1 MALKEITIL
10 GQKIEPGKSYQI
22 KIDIARLHTRTKI
35 EVPVIIHRAKKAG
48 PCVLLS
54 AGIHGNEVNGVEI
67 VRQMVS
73 NKYNIPDAGMII
85 CVPVLNVFGFLIK
98 TRQFPDGK
106 DLNRYFPGTKTGS
119 LASKFAH
126 VFMTEIVVHADY
138 CIDYHTGGDDR
149 FNYSQI
155 RISNDDDGILELAK
169 VFGAKFIKYASHRE
183 KSYREAATKLGK
195 KVLLF
200 EGGKSLDLDRQVTHS
215 GITGALN
222 VLDYLGVKK
231 FPEDY
236 EAFKERT
243 KQVIFEESIWVR
255 ANYSGMYRSVVR
267 NGTKIN
273 KGDVI
278 GLISDP
284 YGFFERKVKA
294 SKTGYIICL
303 NHSPIVNQGD
313 AIAHIAITSTLK
325 NNVS

>member
-1 MALKEITIL
+1 MPKKTLKEINIL

-35 EVPVIIHRAKKAG
+35 EVPVIINRAKKDG
-48 PCVLLS
+48 PCVLIS

-67 VRQMVS
+67 VRQIVA
-73 NKYNIPDAGMII
+73 NKYNVPDSGMII

-98 TRQFPDGK
+98 TREFPDGK
-106 DLNRYFPGTKTGS
+106 DLNRFFPGTKSGS

-126 VFMTEIVVHADY
+126 VFMNEIVVHADY
-138 CIDYHTGGDDR
+138 CIDYHTGGDER

-155 RISNDDDGILELAK
+155 RISNDDAEVLELAK
-169 VFGAKFIKYASHRE
+169 VFDAKFVKYSSHRE

-200 EGGKSLDLDRQVTHS
+200 EGGKSLDLDRQVTYS

-231 FPEDY
+231 FPKDY
-236 EAFKERT
+236 ESNKKDIE
-243 KQVIFEESIWVR
+243 QVIFENSIWVR
-255 ANYSGMYRSVVR
+255 ANYSGMYRSIVR
-267 NGTKIN
+267 NGAKIN

-278 GLISDP
+278 GLITDP

-294 SKTGYIICL
+294 SKSGHIICL

-313 AIAHIAITSTLK
+313 AIAHIAIASI
-325 NNVS
+325 

>member
-1 MALKEITIL
+1 MSTTTLKEITIL

-35 EVPVIIHRAKKAG
+35 EVPVIINRAKKDG
-48 PCVLLS
+48 PCVLIS
-54 AGIHGNEVNGVEI
+54 AGIHGDEVNGVEI
-67 VRQMVS
+67 VRQLVS
-73 NKYNIPDAGMII
+73 NKYNVPDAGMII

-98 TRQFPDGK
+98 KRQFPDGK
-106 DLNRYFPGTKTGS
+106 DLNRFFPGTKSGS

-126 VFMTEIVVHADY
+126 VFMNEIVVHADY

-155 RISNDDDGILELAK
+155 RISNDDNNLLELAK
-169 VFGAKFIKYASHRE
+169 VFDAKFIKYSSHRE

-200 EGGKSLDLDRQVTHS
+200 EGGKSLDLDRQVTYS

-222 VLDYLGVKK
+222 VLDHIGVKK
-231 FPEDY
+231 FPKDY
-236 EAFKERT
+236 ESHKKDVE
-243 KQVIFEESIWVR
+243 QVIFEESIWVR

-267 NGTKIN
+267 NGSKIN
-273 KGDVI
+273 KGDII
-278 GLISDP
+278 GLITDP

-294 SKTGYIICL
+294 SKTGYVICL
-303 NHSPIVNQGD
+303 NHSPIVNKGD
-313 AIAHIAITSTLK
+313 AIAHIAITM
-325 NNVS
+325 VA

>member
-1 MALKEITIL
+1 MAKETHKEITIL

-35 EVPVIIHRAKKAG
+35 EVPVIINRAKKEG
-48 PCVLLS
+48 PCVLIS

-73 NKYNIPDAGMII
+73 KKYNVPDAGMII

-98 TRQFPDGK
+98 TREFPDGK
-106 DLNRYFPGTKTGS
+106 DLNRFFPGSKSGS

-126 VFMTEIVVHADY
+126 VFMSEIVVHADY

-149 FNYSQI
+149 FNYSQV
-155 RISNDDDGILELAK
+155 RISDNDSDVLELAK
-169 VFGAKFIKYASHRE
+169 VFDAKFIKYSSHRE

-200 EGGKSLDLDRQVTHS
+200 EGGKSLDLDRQVTYS

-231 FPEDY
+231 FPVDY
-236 EAFKERT
+236 ELNGKDV
-243 KQVIFEESIWVR
+243 KQVIFEDSIWVR
-255 ANYSGMYRSVVR
+255 ANYSGMYRSIIR

-273 KGDVI
+273 KGDII
-278 GLISDP
+278 GLITDP

-313 AIAHIAITSTLK
+313 AIAHIAIT
-325 NNVS
+325 

>member
-1 MALKEITIL
+1 MAKETHTEITIL
-10 GQKIEPGKSYQI
+10 GQKIEPGKNYQI

-35 EVPVIIHRAKKAG
+35 EVPVIVNRAKKDG
-48 PCVLLS
+48 PCVLIS

-73 NKYNIPDAGMII
+73 KKYNVPDTGMII

-98 TRQFPDGK
+98 TREFPDGK
-106 DLNRYFPGTKTGS
+106 DLNRFFPGSKSGS

-126 VFMTEIVVHADY
+126 VFMSEIVVHADY

-149 FNYSQI
+149 FNYSQV
-155 RISNDDDGILELAK
+155 RISDNDADVLELAK
-169 VFGAKFIKYASHRE
+169 VFGAKFIKYSSHRE

-200 EGGKSLDLDRQVTHS
+200 EGGKSLDLDRQVTYS

-222 VLDYLGVKK
+222 VLDYLGIKK
-231 FPEDY
+231 FPKDY
-236 EAFKERT
+236 ELNKKDV
-243 KQVIFEESIWVR
+243 KQVIFEDSVWVR
-255 ANYSGMYRSVVR
+255 ASYSGMYRSIIR

-278 GLISDP
+278 GLITDP

-313 AIAHIAITSTLK
+313 AIAHIAIT
-325 NNVS
+325 

>member
-1 MALKEITIL
+1 MPKKSHKEITIL
-10 GQKIEPGKSYQI
+10 GQKIEPGKNYQI

-35 EVPVIIHRAKKAG
+35 EVPVIINRAKKDG
-48 PCVLLS
+48 PCVLIS

-67 VRQMVS
+67 VRQIVS
-73 NKYNIPDAGMII
+73 NKHNFPDAGMII

-98 TRQFPDGK
+98 KRQFPDGK
-106 DLNRYFPGTKTGS
+106 DLNRFFPGTKNGS

-126 VFMTEIVVHADY
+126 VFMNEIVVHADY

-149 FNYSQI
+149 FNYSQV
-155 RISNDDDGILELAK
+155 RISNDDDEVLNLAK
-169 VFGAKFIKYASHRE
+169 VFGAKFIKYSSHRE

-200 EGGKSLDLDRQVTHS
+200 EGGKSLNLDRQVTHS

-236 EAFKERT
+236 EPYIEQT
-243 KQVIFEESIWVR
+243 EQVIFDDSIWVR
-255 ANYSGMYRSVVR
+255 ANYSGMYRSVIR
-267 NGTKIN
+267 NGSKIS
-273 KGDVI
+273 KGDII
-278 GLISDP
+278 GLITDP

-313 AIAHIAITSTLK
+313 AIAHIAITSVLK
-325 NNVS
+325 K

>member
-1 MALKEITIL
+1 MAKETHKEITIL
-10 GQKIEPGKSYQI
+10 GQNIEPGKSYQI

-35 EVPVIIHRAKKAG
+35 EVPVIINRAKKDG
-48 PCVLLS
+48 PCVLIS

-73 NKYNIPDAGMII
+73 NKYNVPDAGMII

-98 TRQFPDGK
+98 TREFPDGK
-106 DLNRYFPGTKTGS
+106 DLNRFFPGSKSGS

-126 VFMTEIVVHADY
+126 VFMSEIVVHADY

-149 FNYSQI
+149 FNYSQV
-155 RISNDDDGILELAK
+155 RISDNDADVLELAK
-169 VFGAKFIKYASHRE
+169 VFDAKFIKYSSHRE

-200 EGGKSLDLDRQVTHS
+200 EGGKSLDLDRQVTYS

-231 FPEDY
+231 FPKDY
-236 EAFKERT
+236 ELNKRDV
-243 KQVIFEESIWVR
+243 KQVIFEDSIWVR
-255 ANYSGMYRSVVR
+255 ANYSGMYRSIIR

-273 KGDVI
+273 KGDII
-278 GLISDP
+278 GLITDP

-313 AIAHIAITSTLK
+313 AIAHIAIT
-325 NNVS
+325 